1 MDTNGL
7 LQLSWI
13 NIKSAIVYGVIAVCL
28 YIISKGTVFGLD
40 WKILVDVG
48 VMAILTSFTK
58 NFFTT
63 NSGDFAGVIK
73 VVDVPPIASK

>member
-1 MDTNGL
+1 MLNGL

-13 NIKSAIVYGVIAVCL
+13 NIKSALIYGAIAVCL

-63 NSGDFAGVIK
+63 DAGDFAGVVK
-73 VVDVPPIASK
+73 VVDAPPK